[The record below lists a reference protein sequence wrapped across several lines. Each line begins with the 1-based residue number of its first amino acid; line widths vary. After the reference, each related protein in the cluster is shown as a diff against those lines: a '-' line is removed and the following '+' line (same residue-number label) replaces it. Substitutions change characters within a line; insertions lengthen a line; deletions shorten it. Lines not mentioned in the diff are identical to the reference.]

1 MTDQNQTQLNKLQ
14 SEVSSIKTTVETNR
28 LLVDRLD
35 RAIEKMTEMSSHISK
50 LLAVHESRL
59 ENQDESIGITHKRI
73 SELRDDL
80 NHTMERNYDS
90 IVGEFKAVRTMF
102 EKHENRITMLE
113 KWKYGVIASAAAIG
127 FLMSKIDI
135 SAMFQ
140 VDISY
145 KHCIIAIIAYD
156 VSDVRKNE

>member
-1 MTDQNQTQLNKLQ
+1 MTNQNQNQLSKLQ

-35 RAIEKMTEMSSHISK
+35 RAIEKMAEVSSHISK
-50 LLAVHESRL
+50 LLAVHETRI
-59 ENQDESIGITHKRI
+59 ENQDESISITHKRI

-90 IVGEFKAVRTMF
+90 IVAEFKVVKTMF
-102 EKHENRITMLE
+102 EKHEKRIIMLE

-127 FLMSKIDI
+127 FLMSK
-135 SAMFQ
+135 
-140 VDISY
+140 VDIS
-145 KHCIIAIIAYD
+145 
-156 VSDVRKNE
+156 SMF